1 MTIEFLPSIFPSIRV
16 FSVSRLFASGG
27 QEYWSLGFSISPSNE
42 YLGLIGLTFLQLG
55 DSQVSSSAPQFE
67 SISSSAFGLLYG
79 PTLTFVWFNL
89 LWGHCS
95 FPLDPGASKVF
106 FFLCVCAFLESLEDM
121 GFGFKIIEPLLPSWC
136 SLFFVLGL
144 GLTFLVGSNILLLMV
159 VQQLVEILVFSK
171 KMSTG
176 PSTLPS

>member
-1 MTIEFLPSIFPSIRV
+1 M
-16 FSVSRLFASGG
+16 
-27 QEYWSLGFSISPSNE
+27 
-42 YLGLIGLTFLQLG
+42 
-55 DSQVSSSAPQFE
+55 
-67 SISSSAFGLLYG
+67 
-79 PTLTFVWFNL
+79 
-89 LWGHCS
+89 
-95 FPLDPGASKVF
+95 
-106 FFLCVCAFLESLEDM
+106 CVCAFLESLEDM

-144 GLTFLVGSNILLLMV
+144 GLSFLVGSNILLLMV